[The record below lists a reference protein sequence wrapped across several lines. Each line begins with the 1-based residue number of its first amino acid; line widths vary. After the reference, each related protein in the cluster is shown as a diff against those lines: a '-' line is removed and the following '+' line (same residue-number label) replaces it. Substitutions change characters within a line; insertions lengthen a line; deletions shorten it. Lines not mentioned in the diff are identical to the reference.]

1 MIGQLMDAIGEWTR
15 AVMEVMGYPGL
26 VLITIVENVFPPI
39 PSEIVLPLAGFLAHE
54 GEAGFTLPLVIL
66 AGGLGSVL
74 GALVLYAFGAWARAH
89 GGRRVVLA
97 VGRYAFLT
105 EKDLDLAETWFG
117 RYQAWAVFICR
128 FVPVVRSIVSIPAGY
143 NRMPVVQFLVLTAV
157 GTTLWCAI
165 LAGSGWI
172 LAENWPLVRTTVSQ
186 YERLVIVVAG
196 LLIVGFLAWRFRQR
210 LTARPE
216 PDQPGA

>member
-1 MIGQLMDAIGEWTR
+1 MDQIGEWTR
-15 AVMEVMGYPGL
+15 AVMLAMGYPGL
-26 VLITIVENVFPPI
+26 VFITILENVFPPI
-39 PSEIVLPLAGFLAHE
+39 PSEVVLPLAGFLAHE
-54 GEAGFTLPLVIL
+54 GDAGFTLPLVIL

-74 GALVLYAFGAWARAH
+74 GALVLYAFGAWARGH

-97 VGRYAFLT
+97 VGRFAFVT
-105 EKDLDLAETWFG
+105 DHDLDLAEAWFT

-143 NRMPVVQFLVLTAV
+143 NRMPLMQFLVLTAV
-157 GTTLWCAI
+157 GTTAWCAL

-186 YERLVIVVAG
+186 YERGVIVAVAI
-196 LLIVGFLAWRFRQR
+196 LVVGFFAWRFRQR
-210 LTARPE
+210 ILTRSV
-216 PDQPGA
+216 